1 MKYWQIIADNL
12 HECRLE
18 FGLRVSRGF
27 QRANDLRC
35 RCTSRRWSRVRC
47 ARDVSTSRAAQILI
61 FNRKMDVTTIA
72 NVATALTLIAGVSF
86 GLVEAHRS
94 RRLRQERAAFTAV
107 HAILTPEWMKS
118 MVVVHS
124 IPDGSTAS
132 AIEADPRV
140 LDAAHAVGVILEGLG
155 YSVYERIVPLRVVAD
170 LAGGTTRLAWR
181 KLRVYVEEERRRSGS
196 QKTFEWFQWLAT
208 QLERHAPGKTNLQMG
223 AHEAYRDWKP

>member
-1 MKYWQIIADNL
+1 
-12 HECRLE
+12 
-18 FGLRVSRGF
+18 
-27 QRANDLRC
+27 
-35 RCTSRRWSRVRC
+35 
-47 ARDVSTSRAAQILI
+47 
-61 FNRKMDVTTIA
+61 MDVATVA

-107 HAILTPEWMKS
+107 QAILTPEWMKS

-124 IPDGSTAS
+124 IPDDATAS

-155 YSVYERIVPLRVVAD
+155 YSVYARIVPLRVVAD
-170 LAGGTTRLAWR
+170 LIGGTTRLAWR

-208 QLERHAPGKTNLQMG
+208 QLERHAPGKTNLQIG
-223 AHEAYRDWKP
+223 AHEAYLDWKP